1 MSSNIEMQETNN
13 WIEEITSKNQI
24 KYYEYK
30 NFHNI
35 EKIGNNDFNDFG
47 EVYRAKWKN
56 SDQYFTLKSLNL
68 DNVTVKE
75 IIYEFELHRE
85 VDFQKN
91 IIQFFGITNEEN
103 QNDQSRQYLIVMEYA
118 DSGSLQSYLKEN
130 FIKLSWEDKYKLAYQ
145 LAYISLDIRMNII
158 DIEID
163 WQLSLEIIMK
173 EFKSDISWNNNECVA
188 FNIKNYLEIL
198 PTMSLLN
205 KRNPE
210 IYPRSICVR
219 SYDQLKERL
228 EKANISVNHKLHFF
242 NGRIFHEAI
251 KGIVN
256 KRCEEV
262 IKWEQGKGITRI
274 IKCMSNRNCSLIP
287 QYGTNVKVKQ
297 KFVKYTFDRWV
308 GCYLETGDNMK
319 NRWSSLDL
327 SDLWN
332 CHNLVTFRSSSIQRT
347 DDNNINGIK
356 YDNRADNL
364 EWIIPKENAERRNSI
379 SLASDTL
386 KIAVCRI
393 SECCSGKQ
401 KTSGCWR
408 WMYYEDHIESDP
420 NEEWREIELDSWK
433 FRVSSLGRIQLTNG
447 VIT

>member
-1 MSSNIEMQETNN
+1 
-13 WIEEITSKNQI
+13 
-24 KYYEYK
+24 
-30 NFHNI
+30 
-35 EKIGNNDFNDFG
+35 
-47 EVYRAKWKN
+47 
-56 SDQYFTLKSLNL
+56 
-68 DNVTVKE
+68 
-75 IIYEFELHRE
+75 
-85 VDFQKN
+85 
-91 IIQFFGITNEEN
+91 
-103 QNDQSRQYLIVMEYA
+103 
-118 DSGSLQSYLKEN
+118 
-130 FIKLSWEDKYKLAYQ
+130 
-145 LAYISLDIRMNII
+145 
-158 DIEID
+158 
-163 WQLSLEIIMK
+163 
-173 EFKSDISWNNNECVA
+173 
-188 FNIKNYLEIL
+188 
-198 PTMSLLN
+198 
-205 KRNPE
+205 
-210 IYPRSICVR
+210 
-219 SYDQLKERL
+219 
-228 EKANISVNHKLHFF
+228 
-242 NGRIFHEAI
+242 
-251 KGIVN
+251 
-256 KRCEEV
+256 
-262 IKWEQGKGITRI
+262 
-274 IKCMSNRNCSLIP
+274 MSNRNCSLIP